1 MAEDS
6 GKTGVPILS
15 VEGLHAG
22 YGAHE
27 VLRGVDLAVRPGELM
42 GLIGP
47 NGAGKTTLF
56 RAVTGSLPP
65 ESGAVRLGGKPLD
78 ALTPGEAARRMA
90 FTPQVLD
97 VVFSFTVESFV
108 EMGRHPHRGRFAPL
122 GARDRDVVRRSM
134 ALVDLLEF
142 AGRPLNT
149 LSGGERQRAV
159 VAQALAQEPEVLL
172 LDEPAAYLDVN
183 HQVEIFE
190 LLHRVRD
197 RGPAVVVILH
207 DLNLASEYCERIA
220 LLHEGRIAADGPPG
234 DVITQAMLADAFGV
248 RLEISPDPITGR
260 PLVRYRRAA
269 RPGAAGR
276 GIRVHVL
283 CGGGTGVF
291 LLRRLHIEGAE
302 VTTGV
307 LNEGDSDLAYA
318 RSLGIPAVE
327 EAPFSAVGEAAAGKT
342 RAFMEKADVILI
354 SAVPFGE
361 GNLRNLQA
369 VPKDRARA
377 TVFVEP
383 GAEWDFS
390 GGKAR
395 ALVEG
400 LRAGGARFVAS
411 DREALEAV
419 RALATEGDSD

>member
-1 MAEDS
+1 
-6 GKTGVPILS
+6 
-15 VEGLHAG
+15 
-22 YGAHE
+22 
-27 VLRGVDLAVRPGELM
+27 VDLTVRAGELV

-56 RAVTGSLPP
+56 RAVTGSLPAKA
-65 ESGAVRLGGKPLD
+65 GAVRLAGKGLD

-90 FTPQVLD
+90 LTPQVLD
-97 VVFSFTVESFV
+97 VPFSYTVESFV
-108 EMGRHPHRGRFAPL
+108 EMGRLPHRGRFSPL
-122 GARDRDVVRRSM
+122 GARDREVVRRSM
-134 ALVDLLEF
+134 ALVDLLDF
-142 AGRPLNT
+142 AARPLNT

-220 LLHEGRIAADGPPG
+220 LLREGRITADGPPEE
-234 DVITQAMLADAFGV
+234 VITQARLADAFGV
-248 RLEISPDPITGR
+248 RLEISPDPLTGR

-269 RPGAAGR
+269 SPGAAGR
-276 GIRVHVL
+276 SVRVHVL

-302 VTTGV
+302 VTAGV
-307 LNEGDSDLAYA
+307 LNEGDTDLAYA

-327 EAPFSAVGEAAAGKT
+327 EAPFSPVGDEAAGKA
-342 RAFMEKADVILI
+342 RALMAEADVILI
-354 SAVPFGE
+354 SGVPFGE
-361 GNLRNLQA
+361 GNLKNLEA
-369 VPKDRARA
+369 VPDDRAGS
-377 TVFVEP
+377 VVVVQPE
-383 GAEWDFS
+383 GEWDFS
-390 GGKAR
+390 GGRAR
-395 ALVEG
+395 TRVEG
-400 LRAGGARFVAS
+400 LRERGARLVAS
-411 DREALEAV
+411 DREALEAIRELAQA
-419 RALATEGDSD
+419 RAEGGKT